1 MSSIGFRASADT
13 VYYGIIEEDGSFNVA
28 RLPRPKSM
36 GEPAAL
42 RYLRTNIRDIISEFE
57 AQSAGIR
64 MIEPQASGSYPER
77 RHVEGVI
84 LELLANSPVQS
95 YFEGPIATIAKWL
108 GKDRNEIKPLRNGE
122 TLFLNYSDWS
132 ADYRNEE
139 REAILTAAA
148 AMGMHNERQ

>member
-13 VYYGIIEEDGSFNVA
+13 VYYGIIEEDGSFNVG
-28 RLPRPKSM
+28 RLTRPKSM
-36 GEPAAL
+36 EEPAAL
-42 RYLRTNIRDIISEFE
+42 RYLRTNIRDIITEFE

-64 MIEPQASGSYPER
+64 MVEPQAPGSFPER
-77 RHVEGVI
+77 RHIEGVI
-84 LELLANSPVQS
+84 LELLANSTVQS

-108 GKDRNEIKPLRNGE
+108 GKDRDEIKPLRNGE
-122 TLFLNYSDWS
+122 TLFLDYSGWS
-132 ADYRNEE
+132 TDYRNEE